1 MRSQKLESQL
11 SVAQDYIGG
20 AERKARLLENENQK
34 IQGDYSFWNEVYQ
47 QDTGIARFA
56 PSIPSMAQSSISMPM
71 FIPFTLVSLA
81 NVNPTI
87 SMNIPTNVSAM
98 TMTIPMSL
106 PFANFASET
115 YGLGSNMSNE
125 PSNHRD

>member
-1 MRSQKLESQL
+1 M
-11 SVAQDYIGG
+11 
-20 AERKARLLENENQK
+20 
-34 IQGDYSFWNEVYQ
+34 YQ
-47 QDTGIARFA
+47 QDTSIARSTT
-56 PSIPSMAQSSISMPM
+56 SIPSMTQSSISMPIS
-71 FIPFTLVSLA
+71 IPFTLVSLA

-87 SMNIPTNVSAM
+87 SMNIPTNGSAM

-125 PSNHRD
+125 PSSHRD